1 MKKRIIITVIMIISL
16 LLTGCGKTDFDL
28 TRIGDNT
35 TIKVNNTTEGKST
48 DTDYFSVGRNEHVA
62 IECSLDKGSLTME
75 FIEVTVFINL
85 DGGPDDV
92 IENKSVK
99 TITVTGTDTTTV
111 DLDRGDYIIRITAVG
126 NTNGTVKVNVG
137 K

>member
-85 DGGPDDV
+85 DGGPDDI

-111 DLDRGDYIIRITAVG
+111 DLERGDYIIRITTLG

>member
-1 MKKRIIITVIMIISL
+1 
-16 LLTGCGKTDFDL
+16 
-28 TRIGDNT
+28 
-35 TIKVNNTTEGKST
+35 
-48 DTDYFSVGRNEHVA
+48 
-62 IECSLDKGSLTME
+62 ME

-85 DGGPDDV
+85 DGGPDDI

-99 TITVTGTDTTTV
+99 TITVTGNDATTV
-111 DLDRGDYIIRITAVG
+111 ELERGDYIIRITAVG